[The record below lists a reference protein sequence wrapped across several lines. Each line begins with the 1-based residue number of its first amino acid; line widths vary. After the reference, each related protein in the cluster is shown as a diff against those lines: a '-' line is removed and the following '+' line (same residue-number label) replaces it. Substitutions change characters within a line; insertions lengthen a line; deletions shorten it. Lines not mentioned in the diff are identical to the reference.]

1 MMSISIDILDLA
13 AFVVYIVSLFVLMA
27 INIRQRRKF
36 STLSSEHLQ
45 LLLDK
50 GALLE
55 KIETLNLEYS
65 KEANDGF
72 VKFLSQ
78 SRDWAFEYIEDAQDS
93 IRNYQTALKGSDP
106 VVAMEAR
113 QRMFDLLPESL
124 ENEAK
129 A

>member
-93 IRNYQTALKGSDP
+93 IRNYQTALEGSDP

-113 QRMFDLLPESL
+113 QRMFDLLPGSL

>member
-1 MMSISIDILDLA
+1 MDLSIDIFDMA
-13 AFVVYIVSLFVLMA
+13 AFILYIISLITLTA

-36 STLSSEHLQ
+36 SKISSEHLQ

-55 KIETLNLEYS
+55 KIEAMNLEYS

-72 VKFLSQ
+72 VKFLSD
-78 SRDWAFEYIEDAQDS
+78 SRDWAFEYIENTQES
-93 IRNYQTALKGSDP
+93 IRNYQVALDGADP

-113 QRMFDLLPESL
+113 KKLFDMLPEP
-124 ENEAK
+124 K
-129 A
+129 Q